1 MQVGIALH
9 FLQPS
14 CSIAMLLV
22 LRLHCETQILTMSI
36 AAVVGS
42 HLFCIPHGFIMLT
55 VNGKDACVTAAL

>member
-1 MQVGIALH
+1 
-9 FLQPS
+9 
-14 CSIAMLLV
+14 LV